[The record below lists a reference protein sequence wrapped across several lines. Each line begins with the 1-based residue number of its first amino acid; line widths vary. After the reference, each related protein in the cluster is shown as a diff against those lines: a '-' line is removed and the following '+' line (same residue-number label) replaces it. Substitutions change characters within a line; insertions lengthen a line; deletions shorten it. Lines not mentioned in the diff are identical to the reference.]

1 MKTPRSIRKFFTRLA
16 LLAALILAVAW
27 LISHISPGGGG
38 SGWVGIPSSNS
49 PAPQGSGTDST
60 KAVQIEIH
68 GDQYLIDGQSQ
79 SIDQV
84 LAAAK
89 AAPGVKIV
97 TGSDSR
103 VGAQNDLQKA
113 LDNAHIAWTLESNP
127 ATQP

>member
-1 MKTPRSIRKFFTRLA
+1 MKTPRFIRKFFTRLGV
-16 LLAALILAVAW
+16 LAVLILAVAW
-27 LISHISPGGGG
+27 LISHIGPGGGG
-38 SGWVGIPSSNS
+38 SGWVGIPSSSS
-49 PAPQGSGTDST
+49 PPPQSSGTDLT

-68 GDQYLIDGQSQ
+68 GDQYLIDGQAQ

-89 AAPGVKIV
+89 GAPSVKIV

-103 VGAQNDLQKA
+103 VGAQSDLQKA